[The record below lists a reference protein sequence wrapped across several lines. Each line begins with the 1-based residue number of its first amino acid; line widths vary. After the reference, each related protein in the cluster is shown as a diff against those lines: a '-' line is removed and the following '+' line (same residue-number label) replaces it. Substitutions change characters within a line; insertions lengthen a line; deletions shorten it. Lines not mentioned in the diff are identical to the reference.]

1 MAQKQITK
9 IKEIS
14 DALEQPRLAATL
26 TKPVATKSLLTQ
38 DYLNNQAYLAE
49 NRALDARK

>member
-1 MAQKQITK
+1 MAQKQINK

-26 TKPVATKSLLTQ
+26 TKPVQQKAS
-38 DYLNNQAYLAE
+38 
-49 NRALDARK
+49 